1 MILTKTT
8 FFALKLLCRNLEL
21 FIIFFVFSFKEARL
35 SGPAR
40 KSPFEGDI
48 TWCQTIITWCFTSGD
63 NVKHTWCQT
72 IITWTSGENSLT
84 SGDVKLFSLRFSAG
98 LLRFLS
104 VLAAVILKLMVNLGS
119 KHYGK
124 NSGEAVLLLLLVK
137 NIPLVRLNSC

>member
-35 SGPAR
+35 SGSAR
-40 KSPFEGDI
+40 KSPFDII
-48 TWCQTIITWCFTSGD
+48 TWCQTSGD

-137 NIPLVRLNSC
+137 NIQLVRLNSC